1 VKFYAKSL
9 MLAAMFAL
17 TACNTTPKN
26 DAGVQ
31 PVDPDNDQCRAS
43 QYQSYVGKPLSALD
57 TVKFSVPVRAIP
69 HNSAVTMDFNLNR
82 LNFMGDRRGKINR
95 VYCG

>member
-1 VKFYAKSL
+1 MKFYAKSL

-31 PVDPDNDQCRAS
+31 PVDPENDRCGAS
-43 QYQSYVGKPLSALD
+43 QYQSYVGKPLSSLD
-57 TVKFSVPVRAIP
+57 QVKFSVPVRAIP
-69 HNSAVTMDFNLNR
+69 YNSAVTMDFNLNR
-82 LNFMGDRRGKINR
+82 LNFMADSSGKISS